1 MVAEEALAYS
11 MPPTVYFSLD
21 VEASG
26 AVPGLFSL
34 LAIGACVVGDDGSE
48 ARLLEGAA
56 NEFKILV
63 KPLEGAANDPQALKY
78 AGGLLPEE
86 LAITGIAPR
95 DALVALNAW
104 IDRVRHAA
112 GASRIHFLAH
122 AASFDWMYL
131 RWYYE
136 AMGVLC
142 PFGFAG
148 IDIKAYAMGALG
160 ISWEETAK
168 DTLGR
173 RVGLEPV
180 DPLRLHDPLY
190 DAHYQARLFAAL
202 VNGRRRIARQSE
214 AIETPTQSG

>member
-1 MVAEEALAYS
+1 
-11 MPPTVYFSLD
+11 MPSTIYISLD

-34 LAIGACVVGDDGSE
+34 LAIGACVVGDDGAE
-48 ARLLEGAA
+48 ARLLAGAEY
-56 NEFKILV
+56 EFKVLV

-86 LAITGIAPR
+86 LAISGTEPR
-95 DALVALNAW
+95 QALVSLNDW

-112 GASRIHFLAH
+112 GASRMHFLAH
-122 AASFDWMYL
+122 AASFDWMYM

-136 AMGVLC
+136 AMGVVC

-160 ISWEETAK
+160 IPWEETAK
-168 DTLGR
+168 DVLGR
-173 RVGLEPV
+173 RMGLEPV

-202 VNGRRRIARQSE
+202 VNGRRRSARHLE
-214 AIETPTQSG
+214 PVETPTRSS